1 MIYKNEYLNKPVQ
14 QEEFKKF
21 VFIGNDSQ
29 PYAVMM
35 LDGEP
40 WLCYWNEGQKCF
52 TTLRRLNRAHVTV
65 YRGIAL
71 PDEQANL
78 YFNYGK

>member
-21 VFIGNDSQ
+21 VFGNDSQ

-40 WLCYWNEGQKCF
+40 WLCYWNEGQVF
-52 TTLRRLNRAHVTV
+52 TT
-65 YRGIAL
+65 
-71 PDEQANL
+71 
-78 YFNYGK
+78 